1 MKRDPMLI
9 VIIGNV
15 RRAGPDGCTLTWIKA
30 RVNASHLAIEKALGL
45 QVQAGLMT
53 EENGVYRI
61 AEATEKNTGGG
72 E

>member
-15 RRAGPDGCTLTWIKA
+15 RRAGPGGCTLGWLLK
-30 RVNASHLAIEKALGL
+30 RVNYGQLAIEKALGL

-53 EENGVYRI
+53 EENGVYKMVEG
-61 AEATEKNTGGG
+61 ASA
-72 E
+72 